1 MSTSRAAPIVI
12 GRELELARL
21 RGPVA
26 ALTAGRGRAVL
37 VTGEPGIGKSTLLE
51 AAATQAAAAGVE
63 VLRAGGEAGD
73 AGRSGCSA
81 GEALAE
87 LAERAAGAH
96 PDPRPTAIVFED
108 LHAADEGLLDLWRR
122 LARAAGNAPILL
134 LGARRPVPRRTT
146 VERLRRETAEL
157 GGLLI
162 TLDALDPRE
171 VAALARVLTGA
182 PPGPDLLEY
191 LEAAGRNPRYIR
203 ELIEAASTRGAL
215 RLAEG
220 LTELSEPGLPA
231 RLAGPIARRLDFL
244 GPRTL
249 DVLRGAA
256 LLDAEFS
263 VGDLA
268 LITASTPVEL
278 VPVLDEAMA
287 AGLVEPSGRLLRL
300 RHPVIRRALYEATPP
315 ERRIAEHRRAA
326 WVLTAA
332 GAQPQRVARQL
343 LYGAGSAI
351 ESWEADWLAANGE
364 VLTRRDPEAAARL
377 LELAV
382 AGLAAKDPRRPQ
394 FEDLLADAEFRL
406 FRYEN
411 AARLAAENALHSTD
425 PERIGRNTWLRG
437 SSLLRLRRLD
447 ELLRVLDEAADRTE
461 ASPLWLTRY
470 EALRSVAFGSFG
482 RMREARTGARAVLD
496 AALESGDA
504 RESGDAM
511 AIGYALHTLSLVAA
525 VADQDTTAAVALNDR
540 AMSAVRTEPDLLDL
554 RVMLWTH
561 RFGLS
566 IESGDSTAELMDWA
580 RQVLVTAESGGSV
593 RLGRMRLHV
602 AEVAYELGLWDEA
615 RDGLLEKVKDREL
628 TSPAT
633 RYAVLAQIAARRDEG
648 ERAAELF
655 EAMRRAEDARITG
668 SPGFSRFFVLAGEAL
683 GYERARA
690 PRAAV
695 EVLALCLKPE
705 AQDRNP
711 LRYRLLPTLAR
722 LALTFGD
729 TETAEAAANAAEND
743 MRRDPLARR
752 RAAALWCRGLVNGD
766 PAAVSSAADLLRA
779 AELKSVLGNALE
791 DAAELLARAGEPER
805 ARDTLLEALATY
817 EELGAAWDTRRALSR
832 LHAHGVRI
840 RVNAKGRTP
849 ASGPEALTRTQLR
862 VAELVAEGYSN
873 PEIAERLN
881 LSRRTVES
889 HVSHILAKLRVSSR
903 GEIRAHLQ
911 PVGP

>member
-1 MSTSRAAPIVI
+1 VSALRTAPIVI

-26 ALTAGRGRAVL
+26 ALAAGRGRAVL
-37 VTGEPGIGKSTLLE
+37 VSGEPGIGKSTLLA

-63 VLRAGGEAGD
+63 VLRAGREAG
-73 AGRSGCSA
+73 SA
-81 GEALAE
+81 SCEALTE
-87 LAERAAGAH
+87 LVERATGTH

-108 LHAADEGLLDLWRR
+108 LHAADEGLLGLWRR
-122 LARAAGNAPILL
+122 LARASAHAPILL
-134 LGARRPVPRRTT
+134 LGARRPVPRTT
-146 VERLRRETAEL
+146 AVERLRRETAEQ

-182 PPGPDLLEY
+182 PPGPDLLEH

-203 ELIEAASTRGAL
+203 ELIEAAVARGAL
-215 RLAEG
+215 RLTDGLME
-220 LTELSEPGLPA
+220 LTEPEPPA
-231 RLAGPIARRLDFL
+231 RLSGPIAQRLDFL
-244 GPRTL
+244 APRTL

-256 LLDAEFS
+256 LLEAEFS

-268 LITASTPVEL
+268 LITSSTPVEL
-278 VPVLDEAMA
+278 VPTLDEAMA

-343 LYGAGSAI
+343 LYGAGSAT
-351 ESWEADWLAANGE
+351 EPWEADWLAANGE

-382 AGLAAKDPRRPQ
+382 AGLAAEDPRRPL

-411 AARLAAENALHSTD
+411 AARFAAENASHSTD

-447 ELLRVLDEAADRTE
+447 ELLRVLDEAAGRDE
-461 ASPLWLTRY
+461 ASQLWLTRY
-470 EALRSVAFGSFG
+470 EALRSVALGSFG
-482 RMREARTGARAVLD
+482 RMREARDGASAVLD
-496 AALESGDA
+496 AA
-504 RESGDAM
+504 RESGDVT

-525 VADQDTTAAVALNDR
+525 VEDQDSTAAVALNDR
-540 AMSAVRTEPDLLDL
+540 AMSVVRTAPDLLDL

-561 RFGLS
+561 RFGIS

-580 RQVLVTAESGGSV
+580 RQMLVTAESGGSV

-615 RDGLLEKVKDREL
+615 RDGLLHKITDREL

-655 EAMRRAEDARITG
+655 EAMRRAEDARISG

-695 EVLALCLKPE
+695 EVLALCLND

-722 LALTFGD
+722 LALALGD

-743 MRRDPLARR
+743 ARRDPLVRR

-840 RVNAKGRTP
+840 RANAKGRAA
-849 ASGPEALTRTQLR
+849 ASGPDALTPTQLR

-903 GEIRAHLQ
+903 GEIRAHL
-911 PVGP
+911 PPAAP